1 MKFGIGSDVHG
12 NWFALEAVIADME
25 KAEIEHDRIIL
36 QGDTLGYNAD
46 SEKCARNLSDTKIK
60 VLMGNHDVAVLK
72 KRGRAPANPL
82 QAAAMERVNN
92 FNPYAQA
99 VVNYVSASASDECID
114 YIAKMPFMQRFNHS
128 VAVHAGLHSF
138 SDFGFY
144 YAWETDEE
152 RLDAEVLGTFEN
164 MDALAKQ
171 IGHLINVCFIGH
183 SHVQGFIRQMNPDF
197 CRANEGDLLYV
208 GDRKV
213 KAIVDAGSIGQP
225 RDGDPRAAWAEY
237 NIDKGIVAF
246 RRTQYDVDAAADAN
260 RKAGL
265 PEIFADRLQEGN

>member
-128 VAVHAGLHSF
+128 VGVHEGLYDHSNYSF
-138 SDFGFY
+138 YFASEENPIVFG
-144 YAWETDEE
+144 EQ
-152 RLDAEVLGTFEN
+152 LNLTFE
-164 MDALAKQ
+164 ALENLSLP
-171 IGHLINVCFIGH
+171 GHRLRRCFIGH
-183 SHVQGFIRQMNPDF
+183 SHTPGLMVQGSIVFMPGRDKDTVYLGEDQ
-197 CRANEGDLLYV
+197 
-208 GDRKV
+208 
-213 KAIVDAGSIGQP
+213 AIVDVGSIGQP
-225 RDGDPRAAWAEY
+225 RDGDPRASWVEY
-237 NIDKGIVAF
+237 DDEKETVTF
-246 RRTQYDVDAAADAN
+246 RRVEYDIDATIARN
-260 RKAGL
+260 NKIGI
-265 PEIFADRLQEGN
+265 PEKLSDRLKIGW